1 VRQFASPLIYILIG
15 AAAVALLLKEVT
27 DAAFIAVVLLLNALI
42 SLVNEARAERKV
54 RALAGLIHTR
64 TRVRRGGETL
74 VASGRGTA
82 VVVATGAAT
91 EVGDIAR
98 QMASVESQPPPL
110 ILRMRRFARA
120 IGVVVLGV
128 SGFIVLLG
136 LIRGQPLDEVLMGAI
151 ALAVS
156 AVPEGLPIALTVALA
171 VSVSRMASRQVV
183 VRHLPAVEALGS
195 CGVIATDKT
204 GTLTRNQLTVERVA
218 FADRRYEL
226 TGVGYEPV

>member
-1 VRQFASPLIYILIG
+1 
-15 AAAVALLLKEVT
+15 
-27 DAAFIAVVLLLNALI
+27 
-42 SLVNEARAERKV
+42 
-54 RALAGLIHTR
+54 
-64 TRVRRGGETL
+64 
-74 VASGRGTA
+74 
-82 VVVATGAAT
+82 
-91 EVGDIAR
+91 
-98 QMASVESQPPPL
+98 
-110 ILRMRRFARA
+110 
-120 IGVVVLGV
+120 
-128 SGFIVLLG
+128 
-136 LIRGQPLDEVLMGAI
+136 MGAI